1 MRCTFENASAF
12 RKAAQLGYLLW
23 GLIPFVALS
32 WVCSKLQQAS
42 DCFREIASRSLM
54 ESRGARCTLR
64 RNVRA
69 ARNELLKNR
78 FIISS
83 ACHHHDRE
91 ARVVNSVCRC
101 ASLKQQRYNLLRFAP
116 RLCHVNR
123 PVQGR
128 PPIVVSNVDWY
139 AQRQLCANVI
149 WVVAVCCVVQFSHPA
164 LPRGRHNQYR
174 F

>member
-12 RKAAQLGYLLW
+12 CEAAQFGYLLW
-23 GLIPFVALS
+23 GLIPIVALT

-54 ESRGARCTLR
+54 ESRCARYTPC
-64 RNVRA
+64 RNIRP

-78 FIISS
+78 FIVPA

-101 ASLKQQRYNLLRFAP
+101 ASHKQQRYNLLRFAP

-128 PPIVVSNVDWY
+128 PPVVVSNVDWN

-149 WVVAVCCVVQFSHPA
+149 WVVAVCCVVQFRHPA
-164 LPRGRHNQYR
+164 LPGGRHNVFR